1 MLVCRPAHAE
11 DGPLL
16 AAAPALI
23 DALSDYVAAWRDASD
38 ADARMRA
45 AEAFV
50 QAASRVV
57 EMPWESPSGWNSPD
71 ILL

>member
-1 MLVCRPAHAE
+1 MLVCRPAHQE

-23 DALSDYVAAWRDASD
+23 DALSDYVTAWQEARDAD
-38 ADARMRA
+38 TRMRI
-45 AEAFV
+45 AEAFAH
-50 QAASRVV
+50 AASRVV
-57 EMPWESPSGWNSPD
+57 EMPWESPQGWDPPD